1 MTRKMMSLVACMSTP
16 SGRLGLL
23 LCWLAL
29 VACSSNRDATGPA
42 TSGPQVTL
50 IANPTNVTRV
60 AQIVLSASVTGGTGG
75 AVQKVEFY
83 ERIVGVDAS
92 PRKIGEDSDAPYAFA
107 RDVQSAA
114 DNGTR
119 EYTAKAYDVAQHV
132 GVSNA
137 VMVAVKLSADTPP
150 LTPGVSASHTSITT
164 PGQIKFTVTDNRVV
178 ARIEVDNGDAKVA
191 EVVPQS
197 EPYVVSVPVT
207 SANNGKQTYIVKA
220 YDATGNVIDSSAKDV
235 VVDIQ
240 WDVIRSIPDIQK
252 GGAYGPFVVTDAD
265 GAVYVAGDNLVD
277 GPVRYTDVFLIK
289 HDADG
294 NRLWIRTFGGS
305 NGQHAD
311 AAGVDGSGRVY
322 ISGEAYSGVGFRENC
337 FLNLYDRSG
346 ATVRTQIIDIQGWS
360 KDSCVAAPD
369 AAGNFYVAGMVRD
382 SAAHS
387 AEIFIVKSDQS
398 GRTIWRRQ
406 FKSQPDTASD
416 IIGGIT
422 VDPLGGVYLVGYTN
436 GSFGGSPS
444 GGVRDLFLL
453 KYDGDGNRLWA
464 HQLGQVGYLTAGVQL
479 AADPDGGVYVL
490 GAAYDSERRGS
501 VMVLRTGADGALRWA
516 RVFGS
521 HWSDTPTGIAV
532 DRRGIYVV
540 GTTLGG
546 STDPGIPPTGEIR
559 EAAQGSWDAFLA
571 KLSLDGTLLSVRLLG
586 SPDFDAANGVAV
598 GANGALYVGGEL
610 GGHGLPMLARDPNV
624 VP

>member
-1 MTRKMMSLVACMSTP
+1 MSLVSMNMP
-16 SGRLGLL
+16 SRRLGLL
-23 LCWLAL
+23 CCVALA
-29 VACSSNRDATGPA
+29 ACSPNHDATDPA

-50 IANPTNVTRV
+50 IANPTSVTSV
-60 AQIVLSASVTGGTGG
+60 AQIVLSASVTDGTG

-83 ERIVGVDAS
+83 ERITGVDAG
-92 PRKIGEDSDAPYAFA
+92 PRKIGEDSEAPYGFT
-107 RDVQSAA
+107 REIQSVA

-132 GVSNA
+132 GISNA
-137 VMVAVKLSADTPP
+137 VMVAVKLAAETTTLS
-150 LTPGVSASHTSITT
+150 PGVSASHTSITT

-178 ARIEVDNGDAKVA
+178 ARVEVYNGDAKVA
-191 EVVPQS
+191 EVAPQS

-220 YDATGNVIDSSAKDV
+220 YDATGNVIDSSAMEV
-235 VVDIQ
+235 VVDIK

-252 GGAYGPFVVTDAD
+252 GGAFGPFVVTDAD

-277 GPVRYTDVFLIK
+277 GPVRHTDGFLIK

-305 NGQHAD
+305 NTQHVD

-322 ISGEAYSGVGFRENC
+322 IAGDVYSGVGLRQNC
-337 FLNLYDRSG
+337 FLNLFDRSG
-346 ATVRTQIIDIQGWS
+346 ATVRTQIIDIQGSS
-360 KDSCVAAPD
+360 KDSCVAASD
-369 AAGNFYVAGMVRD
+369 AAGNFYVAGDVSD
-382 SAAHS
+382 SANRILN
-387 AEIFIVKSDQS
+387 IFIVKYDKD
-398 GRTIWRRQ
+398 GGAIWTRQ
-406 FKSQPDTASD
+406 FRSQPDTAFAFV
-416 IIGGIT
+416 GGIA
-422 VDPLGGVYLVGYTN
+422 VDPLGGVYLVGFTN
-436 GSFGGSPS
+436 GSIGGSPS
-444 GGVRDLFLL
+444 GGASDLFLV

-464 HQLGQVGYLTAGVQL
+464 HQVGQVGYNTQGVQL
-479 AADPDGGVYVL
+479 APDPDGGVYAL

-501 VMVLRTGADGALRWA
+501 VLVLRVSADGTLRWE

-521 HWSDTPTGIAV
+521 HRSDIPTGIAV
-532 DRRGIYVV
+532 DRRGVYVV
-540 GTTLGG
+540 GITLGG
-546 STDPGIPPTGEIR
+546 STVRGIPPDGEIR

-586 SPDFDAANGVAV
+586 SPDYDGANGVAV
-598 GANGALYVGGEL
+598 GANGALYVAGEL
-610 GGHGLPMLARDPNV
+610 GGHGAPMLARDPHV

>member
-1 MTRKMMSLVACMSTP
+1 VTRKMVSLVCRNMP
-16 SGRLGLL
+16 SCRLGLL
-23 LCWLAL
+23 CCVALA
-29 VACSSNRDATGPA
+29 ACSSNQDATAPP

-50 IANPTNVTRV
+50 IANPTSVTSV
-60 AQIVLSASVTGGTGG
+60 APIVLSASVADGSGG

-83 ERIVGVDAS
+83 ERIIGVDAS
-92 PRKIGEDSDAPYAFA
+92 PRKIGDDSQAPYAFT
-107 RDVQSAA
+107 REIQSVA
-114 DNGTR
+114 DNGMR

-132 GVSNA
+132 GISNA
-137 VMVAVKLSADTPP
+137 VTVAVKLSADTPP

-191 EVVPQS
+191 EAVPQS
-197 EPYVVSVPVT
+197 QPYVVGVPVT

-240 WDVIRSIPDIQK
+240 WDVIRSIPDIQR

-294 NRLWIRTFGGS
+294 SRLWIRTFGGS

-311 AAGVDGSGRVY
+311 AVGVDGSGRVY

-382 SAAHS
+382 SATRS
-387 AEIFIVKSDQS
+387 AEIFIVKSDQG
-398 GRTIWRRQ
+398 GRTIWSRQ

-422 VDPLGGVYLVGYTN
+422 VDPLGGVYLLGYTN
-436 GSFGGSPS
+436 GSFGESPS

-464 HQLGQVGYLTAGVQL
+464 HQAGQVGYLTAGIQL
-479 AADPDGGVYVL
+479 APDADGGVYAL
-490 GAAYDSERRGS
+490 GAIYDSERRGF
-501 VMVLRTGADGALRWA
+501 VLVLRVSADGSLRWQ

-521 HWSDTPTGIAV
+521 HWSDGPTGIAV
-532 DRRGIYVV
+532 DRRGVYVV
-540 GTTLGG
+540 GSTLGG
-546 STDPGIPPTGEIR
+546 STVPGIPPDGEIR
-559 EAAQGSWDAFLA
+559 EAAQGGRDAFLA
-571 KLSLDGTLLSVRLLG
+571 KLTLDGALLSVRLLG
-586 SPDFDAANGVAV
+586 SSDFDGATGVAV
-598 GANGALYVGGEL
+598 GTNGALYVAGER
-610 GGHGLPMLARDPNV
+610 GGHGSVMLARDPNV